1 MTSDTNE
8 GYVYLDG
15 ELVPRAEASVSA
27 FDRGLLYGD
36 GVFETMRAY
45 EGHNGGGV
53 IFRLEDHLR
62 RLSESARAL
71 RIELP
76 APVEHIAD
84 TARIVLVANRL
95 PNAYM
100 RITLT
105 RGPHEGALSLDS
117 AQPSTLLIDCRP
129 LHAYPDDWYA
139 GGIKLITSESRRSR
153 SAIAP
158 RHKCLS
164 YIENLLILDSV
175 RAAGAQE
182 AVVLTDDGYVC
193 EGAMSNIFRAA
204 DGGVFTPSA
213 EANLLCGITRAVV
226 IEICNRLGLR
236 LEEGLFEADAL
247 TGADEVFVTNSIM
260 EIMPV
265 AEIDGIRIA
274 TCPGDLTCRLMQEY
288 AAEVRRYLSSA

>member
-8 GYVYLDG
+8 GYVYLNG
-15 ELVPRAEASVSA
+15 ELVPRAEAMVSA

-45 EGHNGGGV
+45 EGNSGGGV

-62 RLSESARAL
+62 RLAESAKAL

-76 APVEHIAD
+76 MPVKHLAD
-84 TARIVLVANRL
+84 AARKLLEANRL
-95 PNAYM
+95 PNAYL

-105 RGPHEGALSLDS
+105 RGPHQGTLALDTD
-117 AQPSTLLIDCRP
+117 QPATLLIDCRP
-129 LHAYPDDWYA
+129 LHTYPDEWYA

-153 SAIAP
+153 SAMAP

-164 YIENLLILDSV
+164 YIENLLILDKV

-182 AVVLTDDGYVC
+182 AVVLTDDGCVC
-193 EGAMSNIFRAA
+193 EGATSNIFWATGDSA
-204 DGGVFTPSA
+204 FTPSA
-213 EANLLCGITRAVV
+213 EANLLCGITREVV
-226 IEICNRLGLR
+226 IEICNRLGLP
-236 LEEGLFEADAL
+236 LEEGLFEAGAL
-247 TGADEVFVTNSIM
+247 TGADEVFVTNSVM

-265 AEIDGIRIA
+265 AEIDGMRIPH
-274 TCPGDLTCRLMQEY
+274 CPGDLTCRLMHEY
-288 AAEVRRYLSSA
+288 LAEVRRYSGSS